1 MLYIIYLCTYLH
13 ISDGELLCFSEAYIY
28 IWVPVQASIS
38 LYLLY
43 GLLGSS
49 MFAGLAVLLFSIP
62 TTLLMSRFSHKF
74 RRSIMKIKDK
84 RIKIINETLNAIKV
98 SQSQHLHIPIR
109 KKSFVALDLGVVCPL
124 MLYKTNL
131 PRCTCG

>member
-1 MLYIIYLCTYLH
+1 MIHTDCPALHSCIYLH
-13 ISDGELLCFSEAYIY
+13 IVDCESLCFSEAYIY

-74 RRSIMKIKDK
+74 RRAIMKIKDK

-109 KKSFVALDLGVVCPL
+109 IKFLSVEFDLGVICPL
-124 MLYKTNL
+124 ISSKQIC
-131 PRCTCG
+131 R